1 MSGCAGGRL
10 LCTAC
15 ARSSPRLHLH
25 LAARQGAR
33 YTRHRPAED
42 LAELTF
48 LGLTRNE
55 LSGPIPPELGDLAN
69 LEELRLDENRLEG
82 ELPPELGNLIKLEQL
97 HLDDN
102 QLSGEIPAELI
113 ELPDLALLYLSG
125 NELSGWHSGCAARHR
140 GQRPEQARPGGV
152 PVGACR
158 RDPAAIAAGPAPVS
172 TAPKRWKASGARQG
186 GGVARRRPAVHRL

>member
-1 MSGCAGGRL
+1 MVPRGGPCEPEKMSGCAGGRL

-25 LAARQGAR
+25 LAAQQGAR

-82 ELPPELGNLIKLEQL
+82 ELPPELDNLIKLEQL

-113 ELPDLALLYLSG
+113 DLPDLALLYLSG
-125 NELSGWHSGCAARHR
+125 NELSGCIPAALLDIADNDLDKL
-140 GQRPEQARPGGV
+140 GLE
-152 PVGACR
+152 ACR
-158 RDPAAIAAGPAPVS
+158 
-172 TAPKRWKASGARQG
+172 
-186 GGVARRRPAVHRL
+186 